1 MSVFKQWSEAL
12 AQRNPED
19 LVACLHEDFVFV
31 RHQTGTTMNK
41 ATMSE
46 MLHAFMASDS
56 VIVRSQ
62 RCLYENESVCVEHTL
77 MDFSDGTR
85 EAILSFHR
93 IQDGQI
99 IHTETGATP
108 VAVE

>member
-1 MSVFKQWSEAL
+1 MSVFKDWSEAL
-12 AQRNPED
+12 AQRNSD
-19 LVACLHEDFVFV
+19 GLVACLHEDFVFV

-41 ATMSE
+41 TAMSE

-56 VIVRSQ
+56 VTVHSQ
-62 RCLYENESVCVEHTL
+62 RCLYENESVCVEHTV
-77 MDFSDGTR
+77 MDFADGTR

-108 VAVE
+108 VSVE